1 MTFRARPST
10 SRSRTWS
17 ERDRRSM
24 LLNIGF
30 GLTVIIALLLLALAF
45 GVSWYNDHLAAAA
58 TVNGDTITK
67 DAYNRQLAVNDFR
80 TSYMESRL
88 RFLLTTGH
96 LRASDVEAR
105 QAAIQSR
112 TSNASSIALEQL
124 IDGKVMADL
133 APSQDVTVSDADVD
147 AALTDE
153 ATTPELRHA
162 WVIAV
167 TPQIASGESALSDA
181 DTAAAKATAEQALSD
196 LRSGADW
203 ATVAKSV
210 STDASKDQGGD
221 LGFIDKDSS
230 LDPAFSDAL
239 MAAAQDT
246 PTDVIEGADGTFR
259 IGRVSEIIAPSVDQT
274 FDSQLS
280 DAGISMD
287 DFRAAL
293 GRDVLRQ
300 RLNDAIVAQA
310 TAVAPRRKVAEIW
323 MQEDASE
330 TKDGAVRTRH
340 ILYSPNNDPNNAS
353 TVAADDPAW
362 ADAKAKAEAT
372 YEKLKADPSQFD
384 AIARAESDETSAS
397 TTGGK
402 LPYFAPNDPIDP
414 AFAAAIFAPNL
425 QPGQL
430 LAPIRS
436 SFGWHVI
443 QIMHFPTD
451 LEWANHLKQ
460 QVDAGTLTFAD
471 AARDNS
477 DRASA
482 AEGGDLGWVSEF
494 QLQIQDTPEVAQAI
508 FSAPVGTVGEPLK
521 IDGDGVYLFLVSDQ
535 ADRAPDP
542 ADEATLK
549 STAFSSWY
557 SQQKAGYDITRD
569 PSLSTATG

>member
-1 MTFRARPST
+1 
-10 SRSRTWS
+10 
-17 ERDRRSM
+17 M

-30 GLTVIIALLLLALAF
+30 GLTVIVALLLLALAF
-45 GVSWYNDHLAAAA
+45 GLSWYSDHLAAAA
-58 TVNGDTITK
+58 TVNGETITK
-67 DAYNRQLAVNDFR
+67 DAYNRQLAVNAFR

-96 LRASDVEAR
+96 LRASDVETR
-105 QAAIQSR
+105 QAALQSR
-112 TSNASSIALEQL
+112 ASNASTIALEQL
-124 IDGKVMADL
+124 IDGTVMADL
-133 APSQDVTVSDADVD
+133 APSQNVTVTDTDVD

-153 ATTPELRHA
+153 KTTPELRHA

-167 TPQIASGESALSDA
+167 TPQIASGETALSDA
-181 DTAAAKATAEQALSD
+181 DKAAARAAAEKALSD
-196 LRSGADW
+196 LKAGADW

-210 STDASKDQGGD
+210 STDATKDQGGD
-221 LGFIDKDSS
+221 LGFIDKDST
-230 LDPAFSDAL
+230 LDEAFRSSL
-239 MAAAQDT
+239 MAVAQDT

-259 IGRVSEIIAPSVDQT
+259 IGRVTEIVAPSVDAT

-280 DAGISMD
+280 DAGISLD
-287 DFRAAL
+287 DLRAAL

-300 RLNDAIVAQA
+300 KLNDAIVAQA

-323 MQEDASE
+323 MQESASE
-330 TKDGAVRTRH
+330 TKDGAVRVRH
-340 ILYSPNNDPNNAS
+340 ILYSPNGDPNNAS

-362 ADAKAKAEAT
+362 AAAKAKAEAT

-384 AIARAESDETSAS
+384 AIARAESDESSAT

-414 AFAAAIFAPNL
+414 GFAEAIFAPNL

-430 LAPIRS
+430 LAPVRS

-451 LEWANHLKQ
+451 VEWANHLKQ

-477 DRASA
+477 DKANA
-482 AEGGDLGWVSEF
+482 ATGGDLGWVSEF
-494 QLQIQDTPEVAQAI
+494 QLQIQTSDEVAKAI
-508 FSAPVGTVGEPLK
+508 FDAPVGTVSDPVK
-521 IDGDGVYLFLVSDQ
+521 VDGDGVYLFLVSDQ
-535 ADRAPDP
+535 ANRAPDP

-557 SQQKAGYDITRD
+557 TQQKAGYDITRD
-569 PSLSTATG
+569 ASLSTASG